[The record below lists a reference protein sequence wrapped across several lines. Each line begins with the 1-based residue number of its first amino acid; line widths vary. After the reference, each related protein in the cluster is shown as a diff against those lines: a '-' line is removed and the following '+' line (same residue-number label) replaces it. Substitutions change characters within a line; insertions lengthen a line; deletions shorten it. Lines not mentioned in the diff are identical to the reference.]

1 MEKLEVQGDIY
12 KARDGKKKTSALL
25 SPVENPR
32 ICAVIDAKI
41 CSTSL
46 EHVIGFD
53 QAAVKCSNTN
63 GAWDSEEKT

>member
-1 MEKLEVQGDIY
+1 MV
-12 KARDGKKKTSALL
+12 KKTSALL